1 MNKLGITP
9 GVWVAHKPE
18 GSNGFIYV
26 NNEINA
32 SGNIATCYPIHHLND
47 KEAEANAKLIAE
59 AGTVANETGLS
70 PLQLKEQRDELLE
83 LLRQSVEEINK
94 LKYHY
99 RDVKHSDEYLHKAT
113 SVINNC
119 ENTLNQPPSPH
130 TNNN

>member
-9 GVWVAHKPE
+9 GTHVSISKDRIIDSE
-18 GSNGFIYV
+18 GNTIVSCAYGEYKQSEIYTEFIQ
-26 NNEINA
+26 
-32 SGNIATCYPIHHLND
+32 
-47 KEAEANAKLIAE
+47 EAF
-59 AGTVANETGLS
+59 TVANETGLS